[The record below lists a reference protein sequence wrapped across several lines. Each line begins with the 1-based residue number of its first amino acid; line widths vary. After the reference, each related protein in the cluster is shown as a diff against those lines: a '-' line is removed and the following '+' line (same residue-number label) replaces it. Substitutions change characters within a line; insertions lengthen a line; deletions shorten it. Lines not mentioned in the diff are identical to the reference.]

1 MIKERINE
9 KLLDFT
15 QLKDELILA
24 MVTLEKLPVEIEAAI
39 KKYEGSFE
47 KIKDYLED
55 KPFSKLEKADKLLYK
70 NIYSKLPSQIIYHPL
85 NIFKEEIDTAMW
97 TFRNQLMAIKGALK
111 AFDGD
116 FKKMQDY
123 LIKKIIPKLIE
134 GNDLLKATLKRI
146 IAIIEENR
154 SHFRKAA

>member
-85 NIFKEEIDTAMW
+85 NIFKEEIEQAAVYQRQTE
-97 TFRNQLMAIKGALK
+97 
-111 AFDGD
+111 
-116 FKKMQDY
+116 
-123 LIKKIIPKLIE
+123 LIIVVIV
-134 GNDLLKATLKRI
+134 
-146 IAIIEENR
+146 
-154 SHFRKAA
+154 